1 MDKETLTSLDRA
13 RVKFVR
19 VLWCDNANIIRAKA
33 IHRKRLESYLTH
45 GVGITAAQQ
54 ALPVMFDAVVE
65 NSGLGPIGEIR
76 LIPDV
81 TTLTLLPYAKGH
93 ARMIGDMVLS
103 GDSWPNCP
111 RYFLKRMITAAKE
124 VGIEVIAAF
133 ENEFYLLQGDQIYP
147 GDDTVFAATL
157 SMDIHQPVI
166 DSIADA
172 LTEQGMTVELY
183 YPESGPGQ
191 QEISVL
197 YRNALA
203 AADQQIAFR
212 ETVKAIARQHNLKAS
227 FLPKIFSNHAG
238 SGCHLHLSLWKNG
251 KNLVPSLDKQ
261 GSLSNIAQ
269 QFIAGILTHL
279 PALMAITTP
288 TPNSYRRL
296 QPQYWS
302 GAYQCWGYDN
312 REAAIRVPT
321 NPTFPSP
328 THFEVKTVD
337 ATANPYLALGAI
349 IATGLDGIKNQL
361 NLSDAIQVDPAILTE
376 EERQSRNI
384 NRLPINLGQAI
395 DILEKNE
402 IILTALGKDLS
413 QSFIAVRRKEW
424 DFMKDWNLE
433 QEVKLL
439 LERY

>member
-19 VLWCDNANIIRAKA
+19 VIWCDNANVIRGKA

-54 ALPVMFDAVVE
+54 ALPVMYDAVVE
-65 NSGLGPIGEIR
+65 DSGLGPIGEIR

-81 TTLTLLPYAKGH
+81 TTLNLLPYAKGH
-93 ARMIGDMVLS
+93 ARMMADMIVGGRNWS
-103 GDSWPNCP
+103 HCP
-111 RYFLKRMITAAKE
+111 RSFLKRTIASAQK

-133 ENEFYLLQGDQIYP
+133 ENEFYLLPSDGINP
-147 GDDTVFAATL
+147 VDDTVFATTL
-157 SMDIHQPVI
+157 SMDIHQQVV

-172 LTEQGMTVELY
+172 LTDQGMTVELY

-191 QEISVL
+191 QEITVL

-203 AADQQIAFR
+203 AAEQQIVFR
-212 ETVKAIARQHNLKAS
+212 ETVKAIARQYNLKAS
-227 FLPKIFSNHAG
+227 FLPKIFPNHAG

-251 KNLVPSLDKQ
+251 KNLTPSLTDPGQ
-261 GSLSNIAQ
+261 LSTIAQ

-288 TPNSYRRL
+288 TANSYRRL

-312 REAAIRVPT
+312 REAAIRVPS

-349 IATGLDGIKNQL
+349 MAAGLDGIKNQL
-361 NLSDAIQVDPAILTE
+361 NLSDPIQVDPAILRE
-376 EERQSRNI
+376 EERESKNI
-384 NRLPINLGQAI
+384 KRLPINLGQAI
-395 DILEKNE
+395 TMLEKNE
-402 IILTALGKDLS
+402 VILAALGKDLA
-413 QSFIAVRRKEW
+413 QSFLAVRRKEW
-424 DFMKDWNLE
+424 EFMKDWDLE